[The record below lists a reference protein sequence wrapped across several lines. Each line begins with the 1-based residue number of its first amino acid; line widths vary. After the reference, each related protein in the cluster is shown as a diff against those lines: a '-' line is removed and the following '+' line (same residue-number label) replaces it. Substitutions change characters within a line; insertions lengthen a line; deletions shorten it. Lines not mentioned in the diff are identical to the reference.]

1 MKLSE
6 APAFIR
12 EKRTIPAR
20 QPARA
25 ALKTARKRGK
35 TQAVRFEGD
44 TGTPEMKKAQKVL
57 LEVRERSSTGHATSI
72 GARVESQLPL
82 DRHKNRNELD
92 PTNAW
97 RNLMLWEAAERLR
110 RDFEASGMAPKIC
123 GSFQPRVTGGK
134 QNWDSD
140 HQVDARKRYKAAMNG
155 VGQTLRPILFWTA
168 IAGESANDWARR
180 NGMLPQA
187 GITILRMA
195 LSELAHHF
203 GIIKLPGYEPP
214 PKPSVTREAIRENTR

>member
-1 MKLSE
+1 MKLTE

-12 EKRTIPAR
+12 ENRAIPPR
-20 QPARA
+20 SPARA

-35 TQAVRFEGD
+35 VAAARYDGD
-44 TGTPEMKKAQKVL
+44 TGTPEMKQRQKVL
-57 LEVRERSSTGHATSI
+57 IENRGYSSTGHVTSV

-92 PTNAW
+92 PGNTW

-110 RDFEASGMAPKIC
+110 RDFEASGMAPKVC

-134 QNWDSD
+134 QTWDAE
-140 HQVDARKRYKAAMNG
+140 HQVDAFKRYKKSMDA
-155 VGQTLRPILFWTA
+155 VGQTLRPILFWVC
-168 IAGESANDWARR
+168 IGGESANDWARR

-187 GITILRMA
+187 GITILRLA
-195 LSELAHHF
+195 LAELAHHF
-203 GIIKLPGYEPP
+203 GLIKLPGYEAPT
-214 PKPSVTREAIRENTR
+214 KV